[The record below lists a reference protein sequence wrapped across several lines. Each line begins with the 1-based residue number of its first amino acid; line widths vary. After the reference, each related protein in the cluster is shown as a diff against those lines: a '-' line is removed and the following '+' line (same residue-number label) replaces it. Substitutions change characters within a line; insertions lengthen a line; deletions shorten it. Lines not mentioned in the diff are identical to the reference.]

1 MPARVASN
9 AVPFAVACL
18 GIALF
23 AGMDTVMKGLSIAL
37 GAYSATLA
45 RQAIG
50 GALAALPYF
59 STRQSWP
66 SRSAMRFHLIRGL
79 VGACMATT
87 WFYGLARL
95 PMAEAVALSFF
106 APLIALYLA
115 AVVLG
120 EQISRSSVFA
130 SLLGLAGVA
139 VLLAARLSEPSDER
153 HIDGVIAIVVSA
165 ILYAWNLI
173 LMRQQALLARPV
185 EVAFFQNAVSACW
198 LLLALPVVGLVAP
211 DALRMPQGDQW
222 LMLTLGAA
230 LTVASLFLLSWAY
243 GRAEAQVLVP
253 VEFSAF
259 VWLAILGAIFYGEAV
274 TVTTFAGAALIVI
287 GCLIAARGSR
297 GDLTKVEVGA

>member
-1 MPARVASN
+1 MSARATSN
-9 AVPFAVACL
+9 AIPFAVACL
-18 GIALF
+18 GVALF

-37 GAYSATLA
+37 GAYSAMLA
-45 RQAIG
+45 RQAIA

-59 STRQSWP
+59 ATRQHWP
-66 SRSAMRFHLIRGL
+66 SRAAMRFHLMRGL

-115 AVVLG
+115 AVLLG
-120 EQISRSSVFA
+120 EQIGRSSIFA

-139 VLLAARLSEPSDER
+139 VLLAARLGEPSGER
-153 HIDGVIAIVVSA
+153 HIDGVVAIAVSA
-165 ILYAWNLI
+165 VLYAWNLI
-173 LMRQQALLARPV
+173 LMRQQALVAKPV
-185 EVAFFQNAVSACW
+185 EVAFFQNAVSGGW
-198 LLLALPVVGLVAP
+198 LLLALPIVWLVAP
-211 DALRMPQGDQW
+211 DMLCVPQGAQW
-222 LMLTLGAA
+222 LLLILGAG

-259 VWLAILGAIFYGEAV
+259 LWLAILGAIFYDEAV
-274 TVTTFAGAALIVI
+274 TPTTFAGAVLIVI

-297 GDLTKVEVGA
+297 ADLAKIEVGA

>member
-1 MPARVASN
+1 MPARVTSN
-9 AVPFAVACL
+9 AIPFAVACL

-59 STRQSWP
+59 ATRQSWP
-66 SRSAMRFHLIRGL
+66 SRPAMRFHLMRGL

-115 AVVLG
+115 AVLLG
-120 EQISRSSVFA
+120 EQIGRSSIVA
-130 SLLGLAGVA
+130 SLFGLAGVA
-139 VLLAARLSEPSDER
+139 VLLAARLGEPSGER
-153 HIDGVIAIVVSA
+153 HVDGVIAIAVSA
-165 ILYAWNLI
+165 VLYAWNLI
-173 LMRQQALLARPV
+173 LMRQQALVAKPV
-185 EVAFFQNAVSACW
+185 EVAFFQNAVSGGW
-198 LLLALPVVGLVAP
+198 LLLALPIVWLAAP
-211 DALRMPQGDQW
+211 DALRMPQGTQW
-222 LMLTLGAA
+222 LMLTLGAV

-259 VWLAILGAIFYGEAV
+259 VWLAILGAIFYDEAV

-287 GCLIAARGSR
+287 GCLIAARGSSA
-297 GDLTKVEVGA
+297 DLAKVEVGA